1 MLQNLKTRQ
10 RSLANSSKDNL
21 ANNPNPFSLTKKPY
35 NGQFLAPN
43 PIFTDNYHT
52 KLIRGKLK
60 IVTYCIDSEIHV
72 KVKRDLSNLRPDIRP
87 PLYIDEGLLNH
98 TEIMDINLREKLN
111 RSTFLKSNTRFPNLI
126 QSINNMV

>member
-1 MLQNLKTRQ
+1 M
-10 RSLANSSKDNL
+10 
-21 ANNPNPFSLTKKPY
+21 
-35 NGQFLAPN
+35 
-43 PIFTDNYHT
+43 
-52 KLIRGKLK
+52 
-60 IVTYCIDSEIHV
+60 TYCIDSEIHV